1 MAWWLRAMG
10 ARIGRRVVLGTSFAQ
25 VVDPDMLEIGDDATV
40 SCLLQLHSF
49 EDRVL
54 KIAPSGG
61 GEGRTGRSGAV
72 LVYGATIGGGACVE
86 DGSVV
91 MKRETLLPGQYY
103 VGCPTRPAE
112 APGLESQSQRAVAA

>member
-1 MAWWLRAMG
+1 
-10 ARIGRRVVLGTSFAQ
+10 
-25 VVDPDMLEIGDDATV
+25 MLEIGDDATV

-54 KIAPSGG
+54 KIAPSRV
-61 GEGRTGRSGAV
+61 GEGCTVGSGAV
-72 LVYGATIGGGACVE
+72 LLYGATIGDGACVE

-103 VGCPTRPAE
+103 VGCPTRPAL
-112 APGLESQSQRAVAA
+112 APGLEFQNATTAVAA